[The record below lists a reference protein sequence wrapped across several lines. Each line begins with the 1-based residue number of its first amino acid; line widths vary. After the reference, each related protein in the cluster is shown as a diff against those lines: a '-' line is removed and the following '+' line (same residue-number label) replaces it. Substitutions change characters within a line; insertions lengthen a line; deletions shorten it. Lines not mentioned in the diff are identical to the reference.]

1 MLPDTP
7 KVWLIGVHLIEEPK
21 DPDEVE
27 RVEKG
32 AMTAKSLVRS
42 AKNEVSWI
50 RFGKTYRVSKHA
62 NRGDSLCNHLEKQR
76 ERIAGNRVSTLPCS
90 FESTGTEV

>member
-42 AKNEVSWI
+42 AKNES
-50 RFGKTYRVSKHA
+50 FLGS
-62 NRGDSLCNHLEKQR
+62 DSARPTECP
-76 ERIAGNRVSTLPCS
+76 STPIVATAL
-90 FESTGTEV
+90 